1 MKKQLIATG
10 TLVLAASALAWTAGG
25 ANASGDHENAQGRST
40 RSTTAARG
48 VTPTVISCDGGHQI
62 NMRSRIVTSPFTFA
76 ETATP
81 DEDRALPGAGLSL
94 VGPSSGKDTILVT
107 VSGET
112 QVTGGDANDWMGLEV
127 KLDGVNINPYTAVG
141 DVLAFTG
148 EPSWNLNSGQFCVKV
163 GPGRHRLQA
172 YVNLHDSSGSHSLN
186 GWVDDYTASFQ
197 RFS

>member
-40 RSTTAARG
+40 RPSAAR
-48 VTPTVISCDGGHQI
+48 TVIACDGGHQI
-62 NMRSRIVTSPFTFA
+62 NMRSRIVTSPFTFT

-81 DEDRALPGAGLSL
+81 DEDRALPGAGLSFA
-94 VGPSSGKDTILVT
+94 GPSSGKDTVLVT

-148 EPSWNLNSGQFCVKV
+148 EPSWNLNSGQFCAKV
-163 GPGRHRLQA
+163 RPGNHRFQ
-172 YVNLHDSSGSHSLN
+172 VFTNLHDSGSNHTLN
-186 GWVDDYTASFQ
+186 GWVDDYTACFP
-197 RFS
+197 RFR

>member
-62 NMRSRIVTSPFTFA
+62 NMRSRIVTSPFTFT

-112 QVTGGDANDWMGLEV
+112 QVTGG
-127 KLDGVNINPYTAVG
+127 
-141 DVLAFTG
+141 
-148 EPSWNLNSGQFCVKV
+148 
-163 GPGRHRLQA
+163 
-172 YVNLHDSSGSHSLN
+172 
-186 GWVDDYTASFQ
+186 
-197 RFS
+197 